1 MGMVLL
7 MRRSRGMRVGVMRM
21 LCRVVMKTRMM
32 GVLLGGIGINGLDG
46 WEMTLMRNMTYDG
59 GICLKARLED

>member
-1 MGMVLL
+1 
-7 MRRSRGMRVGVMRM
+7 
-21 LCRVVMKTRMM
+21 MKTRMM